1 MAKKTTILVLPAE
14 RIEKAILSLRG
25 QKVMLD
31 RDLAEL
37 YAVIAIALRQQVR
50 RNIERFPEDFM
61 FQISADEADALVSQN
76 VIPSMR
82 SLGGSLPYA
91 FTQEGVAM
99 LSSVLRSQRA
109 VEVNIAIMRAFVRL
123 RELLASHKDLARKL
137 EELEKKYDERFQV
150 VFEAIRQL
158 MASEPPGKEKKRR
171 IGFETPDQK
180 VAGEYWR
187 RDP

>member
-1 MAKKTTILVLPAE
+1 
-14 RIEKAILSLRG
+14 
-25 QKVMLD
+25 VMLD

-37 YAVIAIALRQQVR
+37 YGVKAIALRQQVK
-50 RNIERFPEDFM
+50 RNRQRFPEDFM
-61 FQISADEADALVSQN
+61 FQLTPEEAHGLLSQN
-76 VIPSMR
+76 VIPSLR

-123 RELLASHKDLARKL
+123 RELLASNKDLARKL
-137 EELEKKYDERFQV
+137 DQLEKKFDEQFQV

-158 MASEPPGKEKKRR
+158 MDPDPPEPKRHFGFRRSGGDNEK
-171 IGFETPDQK
+171 
-180 VAGEYWR
+180 
-187 RDP
+187 

>member
-1 MAKKTTILVLPAE
+1 MAKKTALLVIPAE

-37 YAVIAIALRQQVR
+37 YGVRAIALRQQVK
-50 RNIERFPEDFM
+50 RNRERFPEDFM
-61 FQISADEADALVSQN
+61 FQLTPEEAEALVSQN
-76 VIPSMR
+76 VIPSLR

-137 EELEKKYDERFQV
+137 GELEKKFDEQFQV
-150 VFEAIRQL
+150 VFEAIRHL
-158 MASEPPGKEKKRR
+158 MASDPPEPKRR
-171 IGFETPDQK
+171 IGFGSA
-180 VAGEYWR
+180 VR
-187 RDP
+187 